1 MSRSGGMFFLL
12 LLLFLFAY
20 FNWLEA
26 GICVTELI
34 EKAVF
39 LTVEGLCNVNA
50 CKHEDFF
57 SYQNLD
63 LEGNNKKCK
72 KVRKLQNPKVFTSF
86 IFYYY

>member
-1 MSRSGGMFFLL
+1 M
-12 LLLFLFAY
+12 
-20 FNWLEA
+20 
-26 GICVTELI
+26 TELI

-63 LEGNNKKCK
+63 LEGNNRKCK
-72 KVRKLQNPKVFTSF
+72 KVRKLHFMSF
-86 IFYYY
+86 IFYYYRKSEI